1 MLQTI
6 TAAVTKSVLGKL
18 QKAGIIAGQSQH
30 DTQSITQPG
39 GPPNHAHPD
48 QHPDNELSQT
58 VTTAPPDE
66 AQQRTSST
74 TTLNSIDSVQLP
86 AMLCYLQTQPK
97 NQMVQ
102 VNFLTQV
109 IKL

>member
-6 TAAVTKSVLGKL
+6 TAAVTKSV

-30 DTQSITQPG
+30 DTQSIMQPG

-58 VTTAPPDE
+58 VTTVPPDE

-97 NQMVQ
+97 HQMVQ

-109 IKL
+109 INL